1 LGVSLLAVRTTG
13 SKVPCLSLIHARAA
27 SRPDAMPID
36 DRAASA
42 LLPEHTINPGFDIA
56 VLSRPF
62 ISGSLAFAFADPI

>member
-1 LGVSLLAVRTTG
+1 
-13 SKVPCLSLIHARAA
+13 
-27 SRPDAMPID
+27 MPID

-42 LLPEHTINPGFDIA
+42 LLPEHTINSGFDIA